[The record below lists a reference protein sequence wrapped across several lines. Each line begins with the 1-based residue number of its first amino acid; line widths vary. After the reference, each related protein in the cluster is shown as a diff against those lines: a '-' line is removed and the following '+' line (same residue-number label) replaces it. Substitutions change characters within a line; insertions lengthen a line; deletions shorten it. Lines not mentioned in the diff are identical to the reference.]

1 MNRQEAIDHAE
12 AAAHQA
18 AKLATEVDRRAHH
31 SDYKGLVTPMAEA
44 SNAWA
49 ETAKAYAAIAAVL
62 PDAETE
68 PPTYNLGNAALATE
82 VGAKLA
88 AERQTSRRY

>member
-1 MNRQEAIDHAE
+1 MNRQEAIDQAV
-12 AAAHQA
+12 AAASEA

-31 SDYKGLVTPMAEA
+31 SDYKGLVTPIAEA

-62 PDAETE
+62 P
-68 PPTYNLGNAALATE
+68 ATADDTPE
-82 VGAKLA
+82 A
-88 AERQTSRRY
+88 

>member
-1 MNRQEAIDHAE
+1 MNRQEAIGHAE
-12 AAAHQA
+12 AAARQA

-31 SDYKGLVTPMAEA
+31 SDYKGRVTPMAEA

-62 PDAETE
+62 PETE

-88 AERQTSRRY
+88 AERQSSRRY

>member
-12 AAAHQA
+12 AAARQA
-18 AKLATEVDRRAHH
+18 LKLADEATRRANH
-31 SDYKGLVTPMAEA
+31 SDYQGRVTPFAEA

-62 PDAETE
+62 PETAGEAADA
-68 PPTYNLGNAALATE
+68 
-82 VGAKLA
+82 
-88 AERQTSRRY
+88 